1 MLIPVRSNSSVY
13 LSRANVS
20 LDYSTFQKITYENK
34 DVQYL
39 DSNEKVLVK
48 IPSKNQNENVFD
60 VQNLALG
67 FALCK
72 VITLRHPNGTYL
84 AQSSVNKDMA
94 LLECGDVIPRSCL
107 WYVHEMSQ
115 QNETN
120 EMNENGG
127 DCITFGGDYNGYV
140 TIKTITS
147 GETNVSSSTI
157 KKWSYTK
164 TVLYLVDIVFY
175 FLFDFIILSVEN

>member
-1 MLIPVRSNSSVY
+1 MLKPVGSNSSVY

-48 IPSKNQNENVFD
+48 ISSN
-60 VQNLALG
+60 QNLALG

-84 AQSSVNKDMA
+84 AQSSVNKEMA

-140 TIKTITS
+140 TIKTNTS
-147 GETNVSSSTI
+147 GETKNVSSSTI

-164 TVLYLVDIVFY
+164 TVFYLVDSVFY
-175 FLFDFIILSVEN
+175 FLFFFITLFVMN

>member
-1 MLIPVRSNSSVY
+1 MLKPVGSNSSVY
-13 LSRANVS
+13 LSQANVS

-48 IPSKNQNENVFD
+48 ISKN
-60 VQNLALG
+60 QNLALG

-140 TIKTITS
+140 TIKTNTS
-147 GETNVSSSTI
+147 GETNVSSSTLKSGLI
-157 KKWSYTK
+157 PKQFFVLS
-164 TVLYLVDIVFY
+164 TVFFISCFLLLLYL
-175 FLFDFIILSVEN
+175 L